1 MFQTVLNLPEL
12 IDWGEKASNEKQRQN
27 QVKDVEV
34 LLQKV
39 LLRYNVLVQDLVRD
53 VLVLVLVRL
62 QIQHM
67 LVRKGIIWSC
77 QQQSVT
83 LVLQFSPF

>member
-1 MFQTVLNLPEL
+1 MLNLPEL
-12 IDWGEKASNEKQRQN
+12 IDWGEKAPNKKQRQN
-27 QVKDVEV
+27 QVKDMEV

-39 LLRYNVLVQDLVRD
+39 LLHYNVLVQDLVRD

-62 QIQHM
+62 LIHHM

-83 LVLQFSPF
+83 FVLQFSLF